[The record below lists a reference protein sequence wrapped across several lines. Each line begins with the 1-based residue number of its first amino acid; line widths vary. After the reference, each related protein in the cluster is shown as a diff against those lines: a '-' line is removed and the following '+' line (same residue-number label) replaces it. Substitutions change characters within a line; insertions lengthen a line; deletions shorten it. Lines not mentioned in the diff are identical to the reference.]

1 MYKPSPCQCTIQSL
15 LKEQENILK
24 IIYAEKNQ
32 TDNNSFIVYTIQ
44 TKDMKEV
51 KRRYSE
57 FESLRKSLVRL
68 YPVLLI
74 PPIPEKHTLCK

>member
-44 TKDMKEV
+44 TKVIYLKDFF
-51 KRRYSE
+51 YDTT
-57 FESLRKSLVRL
+57 
-68 YPVLLI
+68 YITWYIVLGY
-74 PPIPEKHTLCK
+74 ERSQATL

>member
-1 MYKPSPCQCTIQSL
+1 MYKPSPCQCTIQFL

-44 TKDMKEV
+44 TKVIYLKDFFL
-51 KRRYSE
+51 RYYVYNMVHYI
-57 FESLRKSLVRL
+57 R
-68 YPVLLI
+68 I
-74 PPIPEKHTLCK
+74 